1 MNKKALS
8 SFRKVTPEFESFIKA
23 FVHLYPGSFYFM
35 NKKKYLVSTLPNEI
49 EKIYKILFYSDADY
63 LFKAY
68 GSREIYFCKKEN
80 FKQILFNIRRNKL
93 KPFKSM
99 LKIKDGDSRYLNP
112 KYRMA
117 NLQMTKI
124 NFAKRFNICVY
135 GVEENKGISYKPFVK
150 LKNSPKKKHLKI
162 LMPEFV

>member
-1 MNKKALS
+1 MNKKVLS

-23 FVHLYPGSFYFM
+23 FVHLYPGTYYVL

-49 EKIYKILFYSDADY
+49 EKIYKILFSSGADY
-63 LFKAY
+63 LLKAY
-68 GSREIYFCKKEN
+68 GTREFYFCKKEN

-93 KPFKSM
+93 KPFKSV
-99 LKIKDGDSRYLNP
+99 LKIKDGDSRYLNH
-112 KYRMA
+112 RMQ

-150 LKNSPKKKHLKI
+150 LKNGPKKKDLKV